1 MKKLISALLISSMLV
16 SVLIGCSSNTK
27 TPDVQ
32 AGSNSSQPTAE
43 PGSDTVYTIRI
54 GHTCADSHPYQAGA
68 LKFKELV
75 EEASNGR
82 LKVEIY
88 PSAQLGNERDMVEGL
103 QAGTLEMTVVSIGTA
118 ASFLEG
124 CDMFNL
130 PFVFSSTQQFL
141 DVIYGDIGADFI
153 SHVDGTNGLKVMSIG
168 YPVFRIPFSNSGP
181 WVTLEDF
188 KGMKIRTQEVNAHM
202 DAYAAIGAAPTPMA
216 SSEQHVAYQTGALN
230 GGENS
235 ITTIY
240 SEKYYES
247 CPDIT
252 LLPVICGGA
261 FWLMSESFF
270 ESLPAD
276 LRQIIDDNTETFSK
290 YCDDLTIEGESN
302 LRTEIEAD
310 GGVFHEVSPD
320 EAARIQEAAAP
331 VIEKYKKEL
340 PDWTAELLAQ
350 ILTMA

>member
-1 MKKLISALLISSMLV
+1 MKKAISLLLV
-16 SVLIGCSSNTK
+16 SAMVLLLVACGSTNTSSNSASSSG
-27 TPDVQ
+27 Q
-32 AGSNSSQPTAE
+32 SSNDGT
-43 PGSDTVYTIRI
+43 TYTLRI
-54 GHTCADSHPYQAGA
+54 GHTCSNSHPYQAGA

-75 EEASNGR
+75 EAASDGR
-82 LKVEIY
+82 IQVEVY

-124 CDMFNL
+124 ADLFNL
-130 PFVFSSTQQFL
+130 PFVFNSTEHFQ
-141 DVIYGDIGADFI
+141 DVIYGEIGQEYI
-153 SHVDGTNGLKVMSIG
+153 SHVDGTNGLKVMSLG

-181 WVTLEDF
+181 WTKLEDF

-202 DAYAAIGAAPTPMA
+202 DAYEALGAAPTPMA

-261 FWLMSESFF
+261 FWLMSQSFYD
-270 ESLPAD
+270 SLPAD
-276 LRQIIDDNTETFSK
+276 LQQVIDDNTEEFSK
-290 YCDDLTIEGESN
+290 YCDDLTIEGEN
-302 LRTEIEAD
+302 TLRAEIEAE
-310 GGVFHEVSPD
+310 GGVFHEVAP
-320 EAARIQEAAAP
+320 EELARIQEAAAP
-331 VIEKYKKEL
+331 VISKYQKEL
-340 PDWTAELLAQ
+340 PDWAADLLTQ
-350 ILTMA
+350 IMAMS